1 MLIDSVGQIP
11 NSLDFQMK
19 LCRDSIEWCIQ
30 EKRTFLKQRIES
42 RLASLLLQHRDFKD
56 ALRLISSLS
65 SEVKKIDDKLLL
77 VEISIVESKVHQA
90 LQNVPKAKAALTSA
104 RAASNA
110 IYCPPLLQAQIDE
123 QAGTLCSLDKDYKT
137 AFSYFFEAFES
148 YNLINETQSAIRS
161 FKYMLLTKIMMNTP
175 GDVFAIIAGKSAS
188 KISGIDIES
197 MKAIAEAYKK
207 RSLYEFKQVLEKY
220 KEQLVDDPT
229 INSQLNSLYENL
241 VQQNLLKIIE
251 PYSRV
256 QLEFIAKQIDLPLV
270 LIQQKLSE
278 MILDKKFHG
287 ILDQGAGDLIIYD
300 EMPSDDVYIGTLS
313 TIDELTHV
321 VNRLYSKSGRLSTSN
336 A

>member
-1 MLIDSVGQIP
+1 
-11 NSLDFQMK
+11 
-19 LCRDSIEWCIQ
+19 
-30 EKRTFLKQRIES
+30 
-42 RLASLLLQHRDFKD
+42 
-56 ALRLISSLS
+56 
-65 SEVKKIDDKLLL
+65 
-77 VEISIVESKVHQA
+77 
-90 LQNVPKAKAALTSA
+90 
-104 RAASNA
+104 
-110 IYCPPLLQAQIDE
+110 
-123 QAGTLCSLDKDYKT
+123 
-137 AFSYFFEAFES
+137 
-148 YNLINETQSAIRS
+148 
-161 FKYMLLTKIMMNTP
+161 
-175 GDVFAIIAGKSAS
+175 VFAIIAGKSAS

-270 LIQQKLSE
+270 LIQQKYGHNDLKLILIRLSE

-300 EMPSDDVYIGTLS
+300 EMPSDVG
-313 TIDELTHV
+313 
-321 VNRLYSKSGRLSTSN
+321 
-336 A
+336 

>member
-1 MLIDSVGQIP
+1 M
-11 NSLDFQMK
+11 
-19 LCRDSIEWCIQ
+19 
-30 EKRTFLKQRIES
+30 
-42 RLASLLLQHRDFKD
+42 
-56 ALRLISSLS
+56 
-65 SEVKKIDDKLLL
+65 
-77 VEISIVESKVHQA
+77 
-90 LQNVPKAKAALTSA
+90 
-104 RAASNA
+104 
-110 IYCPPLLQAQIDE
+110 
-123 QAGTLCSLDKDYKT
+123 
-137 AFSYFFEAFES
+137 
-148 YNLINETQSAIRS
+148 
-161 FKYMLLTKIMMNTP
+161 
-175 GDVFAIIAGKSAS
+175 FAIIAGKSAS

-270 LIQQKLSE
+270 LIQQKYGHNDLKLILIRLSE

-300 EMPSDDVYIGTLS
+300 EMPSDVG
-313 TIDELTHV
+313 
-321 VNRLYSKSGRLSTSN
+321 
-336 A
+336 